1 VSDPVCHRQLR
12 RFWFP
17 ADQGFGIGVTATSES
32 EAHALAQEAASRYL
46 PVGARLLGVVPD
58 VDVSTLD
65 AGHVLPNIGPPVVRG
80 VWYPRLNL

>member
-1 VSDPVCHRQLR
+1 MNDPVCHSQLR

-17 ADQGFGIGVTATSES
+17 ADQGFGIGVTATTEA
-32 EAHALAQEAASRYL
+32 EAHTLAQEAATRYL
-46 PVGARLLGVVPD
+46 PPGAVLGSVVSD

-65 AGHVLPNIGPPVVRG
+65 AGHVLPNMGPAVVRG